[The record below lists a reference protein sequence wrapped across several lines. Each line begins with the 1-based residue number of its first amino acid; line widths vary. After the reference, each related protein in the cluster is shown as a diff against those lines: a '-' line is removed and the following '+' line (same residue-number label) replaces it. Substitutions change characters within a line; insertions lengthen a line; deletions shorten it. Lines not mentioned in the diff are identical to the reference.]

1 MTRWL
6 WLGVLLLVGSA
17 GAEEGEELDA
27 DLVDREPTNCVTV
40 NRIRRTDIINDNNI
54 LFYMNGGKIYRNYLP
69 RKCPRLEREDAFTY
83 DVRTNSL
90 CNVDVIYVL
99 ERFGGSLRRGPGCG
113 LGMFYEISE
122 EEAER
127 LKKPMDD
134 RIEVEEPEPVDED
147 PVE

>member
-1 MTRWL
+1 MKRFL
-6 WLGVLLLVGSA
+6 CIGLLLVA
-17 GAEEGEELDA
+17 GPTLGADEEELDA

-40 NRIRRTDIINDNNI
+40 NRIKQTDVINDNNI
-54 LFYMNGGKIYRNYLP
+54 LFYMRGGKIYRNYLP
-69 RKCPRLEREDAFTY
+69 RKCPRLEREDSFTY
-83 DVRTNSL
+83 EVRTNSL

-99 ERFGGSLRRGPGCG
+99 ERFGGGLRRGAGCG

-127 LKKPMDD
+127 LKKPMEDSI
-134 RIEVEEPEPVDED
+134 RVEEPEPEDDD

>member
-1 MTRWL
+1 MIR
-6 WLGVLLLVGSA
+6 LLLLALLLA
-17 GAEEGEELDA
+17 GPAMAADDEELDA

-40 NRIRRTDIINDNNI
+40 NRIKRTDVIDDNNI
-54 LFYMNGGKIYRNYLP
+54 LFYMRGGKIYRNYMS
-69 RKCPRLEREDAFTY
+69 RRCPRLKREDSFSY

-99 ERFGGSLRRGPGCG
+99 ERFGSSLRRGPACG

-122 EEAER
+122 DEAEL
-127 LKKPMDD
+127 LKNPLDE
-134 RIEVEEPEPVDED
+134 RIKVEEPEPVEDD